1 MSIVGSTYRAPMTT
15 YGGAYGG
22 YGMPSLGSYVAPSM
36 PTYGAPMM
44 GAAVARAAPMMGGS
58 ISAPVATSVSIPSG
72 SISAPMSLPQSNTFS
87 GYTSTPFMPAPYYN
101 PSTFG
106 APTTAFT
113 GMPLAAPMASTVSS
127 LPIGGSYPGGT
138 FGGVTSI
145 PRATYGPT
153 SLGASYGTTYG
164 STYPSTYGT
173 TYAAGTTYGA
183 PTTYSSY
190 GAPTT
195 TYAGATTYAADTI
208 QE

>member
-72 SISAPMSLPQSNTFS
+72 SISAPMSLPQSNMFS

-106 APTTAFT
+106 APTTAFS
-113 GMPLAAPMASTVSS
+113 GMPLPTPMASSVSS
-127 LPIGGSYPGGT
+127 LPLGVGGMS
-138 FGGVTSI
+138 
-145 PRATYGPT
+145 YGP
-153 SLGASYGTTYG
+153 S
-164 STYPSTYGT
+164 
-173 TYAAGTTYGA
+173 
-183 PTTYSSY
+183 
-190 GAPTT
+190 
-195 TYAGATTYAADTI
+195 
-208 QE
+208 